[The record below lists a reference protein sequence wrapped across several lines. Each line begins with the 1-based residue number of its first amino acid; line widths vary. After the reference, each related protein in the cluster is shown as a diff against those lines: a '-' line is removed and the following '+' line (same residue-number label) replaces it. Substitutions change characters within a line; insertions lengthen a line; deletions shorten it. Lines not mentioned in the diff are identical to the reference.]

1 MCTRGHHGVTRRAAI
16 FGGTAVVATV
26 AAEAAFSGAAQA
38 AAGQSGR
45 TGQTG
50 QTGPSFGHGRGLR
63 DLTYPLTT
71 TFPAFSPGEEAVRRT
86 VVTIDPDGYYLQEWR
101 IIEHI
106 GTHVDAPGHF
116 TEGGRLS
123 TELLLSELIT
133 PAVVID
139 IAGRAA
145 RNPDTV
151 VTVDD
156 IRAFERRY
164 GRIPRNAAVL
174 MYSGWGAKVH
184 DADAYRGTDASGTLH
199 FPGFGVDA
207 CEWLLRN
214 RGIRSLGVDTLSIDP
229 GNSATFETH
238 VALTGADRYGVEN
251 LANLDKIP
259 RTGAT
264 LVVGLI
270 PYEQGSGGQA
280 RVFATW

>member
-1 MCTRGHHGVTRRAAI
+1 MGRSAPSVTRRAAI
-16 FGGTAVVATV
+16 FGGTAVAASAAATV
-26 AAEAAFSGAAQA
+26 ALAGPAQA
-38 AAGQSGR
+38 SDHPPGIRG
-45 TGQTG
+45 
-50 QTGPSFGHGRGLR
+50 GRGLR

-71 TFPAFSPGEEAVRRT
+71 TFPAFSPGEEAFRRT
-86 VVTIDPDGYYLQEWR
+86 VVRIDPDGYYLQEWR

-123 TELLLSELIT
+123 TELQLSELIT

-139 IAGRAA
+139 IAARAA
-145 RNPDTV
+145 RDPDTV

-156 IRAFERRY
+156 LRAFERRY
-164 GRIPRNAAVL
+164 GRIPRGAAVL
-174 MYSGWGAKVH
+174 MYSGWGAKVG
-184 DADAYRGTDASGTLH
+184 DADAYRGTDAAGTLH

-207 CEWLLRN
+207 CEWLLRH

-229 GNSATFETH
+229 GNSTTFDTH
-238 VALTGADRYGVEN
+238 LALTGADRYGVEN
-251 LANLDKIP
+251 LANLNRIP

-270 PYEQGSGGQA
+270 PYEEGSGGQA